1 MATYRE
7 TLNAYLKREEN
18 SEATLA
24 EKAGCT
30 QASINRYRN
39 GKRFPDIEQARK
51 IAAATDGE
59 VSLELWQSD
68 FLRRSGLTPTGEA
81 EAA

>member
-1 MATYRE
+1 MATYQD
-7 TLNAYLKREEN
+7 TLDAYLKREGN

-39 GKRFPDIEQARK
+39 GKRFPDAEQARK
-51 IAAATDGE
+51 IAAATEDE
-59 VSLELWQSD
+59 VSMDLWQRE
-68 FLRRSGLTPTGEA
+68 FLQRSGLGAPD
-81 EAA
+81 EAAAA